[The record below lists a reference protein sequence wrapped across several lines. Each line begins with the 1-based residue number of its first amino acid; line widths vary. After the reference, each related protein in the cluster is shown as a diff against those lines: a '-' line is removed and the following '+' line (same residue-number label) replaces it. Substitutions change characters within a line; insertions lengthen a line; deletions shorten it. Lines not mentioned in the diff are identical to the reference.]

1 MGGLWLDPDGIGH
14 NLVRKNP
21 WSTYF
26 TSQLVLLTNP
36 HRRITNSDLELAAL
50 VLYEAILL
58 DAVSKSCMAA
68 PRSGY
73 DNTQTVY
80 WSTHESSMINPVVV
94 DLLRICTLHSRFF
107 SQILPFFTTRAKKI
121 AWHMMLPACFI
132 YLTLHLSPTCLPSTL
147 NRTFCSRYPS
157 CLRNCFPA

>member
-58 DAVSKSCMAA
+58 EAVSKSCMAA

-107 SQILPFFTTRAKKI
+107 FSNPSVFYHPGQENCMAYDASCLF
-121 AWHMMLPACFI
+121 
-132 YLTLHLSPTCLPSTL
+132 HLSDTAFITHMSAVHTKSHVL
-147 NRTFCSRYPS
+147 
-157 CLRNCFPA
+157 